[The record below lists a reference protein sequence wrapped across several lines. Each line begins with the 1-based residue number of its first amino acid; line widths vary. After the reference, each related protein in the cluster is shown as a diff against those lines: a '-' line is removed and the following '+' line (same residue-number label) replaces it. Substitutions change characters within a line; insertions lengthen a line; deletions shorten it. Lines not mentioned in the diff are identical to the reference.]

1 MRNLGLGF
9 YIAEIADNPRER
21 ADLEIANISQ
31 HNDLKNEQQ
40 TVIPDEGDIPIDL
53 CVSDQFPYS
62 AKETVVQWRQVKPS
76 RLQSDYGPA
85 EWSRTPWESTGVSM
99 VEGGCPLAAGNGTLL
114 RAMLPISETAT
125 GEVHYKAT
133 VSTLGGTDLYQ
144 YPTDEPYYT
153 LEVTYRAAFGSV
165 PGAFFTFTVVATF
178 VWGGLAVALRI
189 MLSDDDDDTVSAKDL
204 RETTGS
210 IYDLKES

>member
-31 HNDLKNEQQ
+31 QNYLKNEQQ

-62 AKETVVQWRQVKPS
+62 TEKTIVQWRQVKPS

-85 EWSRTPWESTGVSM
+85 EWSKTPWESAGVSM
-99 VEGGCPLAAGNGTLL
+99 VEGGCPLAAGIGTLL

-125 GEVHYKAT
+125 GEVHYKANGA
-133 VSTLGGTDLYQ
+133 TLGGTDLYQ
-144 YPTDEPYYT
+144 YPTDELYAT
-153 LEVTYRAAFGSV
+153 LEVSYRAAFGSV

-178 VWGGLAVALRI
+178 VWGGFCRPRI
-189 MLSDDDDDTVSAKDL
+189 MLSDDDDTVSAKDL